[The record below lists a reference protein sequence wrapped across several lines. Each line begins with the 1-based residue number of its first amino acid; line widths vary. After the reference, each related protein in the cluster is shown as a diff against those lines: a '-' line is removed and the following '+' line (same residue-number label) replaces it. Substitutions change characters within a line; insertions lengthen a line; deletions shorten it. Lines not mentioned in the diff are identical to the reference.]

1 MPIAPRVGTCHSNA
15 PILQF
20 TPGYG
25 SIRMSSDLVN
35 PEGSDPQYPGK
46 GGVGQA
52 DRTDRIR
59 SFVLRAGR
67 LTAGQQRALD
77 ELGPQ
82 FLVPFKAQ
90 PLNWDAAF
98 ASTAG
103 ASRPRILEIGFGMG
117 ETTAAI
123 AQLRPEDDFL
133 AIEVHLPGVG
143 ALLKRIGELGLTN
156 LRLIRHDAVEVL
168 EHMIAENSLDGIHI
182 YFADPW
188 HKKRHHKRRL
198 IQEQFVELLASRIKP
213 GGYLHLATDWHNYAE
228 QMLVVLNRQAS
239 LENTSIQRVR
249 LETYTKADVIADMTA
264 DMTTDTTADGAKA
277 VKNEFAPTLADIEGE
292 HPGYAERPSYRPIT
306 KFENRGIR
314 LGHGVWDL
322 LYRKR

>member
-1 MPIAPRVGTCHSNA
+1 METKPSQVGS
-15 PILQF
+15 
-20 TPGYG
+20 
-25 SIRMSSDLVN
+25 
-35 PEGSDPQYPGK
+35 
-46 GGVGQA
+46 VGQA
-52 DRTDRIR
+52 NRTDRIR

-77 ELGPQ
+77 DLGPQ
-82 FLVPFKAQ
+82 FLVPFQNQ
-90 PLNWDAAF
+90 PFDWASAF
-98 ASTAG
+98 AHSSSVSSG
-103 ASRPRILEIGFGMG
+103 ATRPRILEIGFGMG

-143 ALLKRIGELGLTN
+143 ALLKRIGELDLTN

-168 EHMIAENSLDGIHI
+168 EHMIGKDSVDGIHI

-228 QMLVVLNRQAS
+228 QMLLVLNRQAN
-239 LENTSIQRVR
+239 LQNTSTERARI
-249 LETYTKADVIADMTA
+249 ETFTPADVICNSANGQSQA
-264 DMTTDTTADGAKA
+264 
-277 VKNEFAPTLADIEGE
+277 KNEFIPTLEDLAVD

-306 KFENRGIR
+306 KFESRGIR

-322 LYRKR
+322 VYKKR

>member
-1 MPIAPRVGTCHSNA
+1 MHSVETK
-15 PILQF
+15 PSQV
-20 TPGYG
+20 
-25 SIRMSSDLVN
+25 SS
-35 PEGSDPQYPGK
+35 
-46 GGVGQA
+46 VGQA
-52 DRTDRIR
+52 DRTGRIR

-77 ELGPQ
+77 DLGPQ
-82 FLVPFKAQ
+82 FLVPFQDQ
-90 PLNWDAAF
+90 PFDWASAF
-98 ASTAG
+98 ASSNLGGSGGT
-103 ASRPRILEIGFGMG
+103 RPRILEIGFGMG
-117 ETTAAI
+117 ESTAAI

-198 IQEQFVELLASRIKP
+198 IQQPFVELLASRIKP

-228 QMLVVLNRQAS
+228 QMLLVLNRQAS
-239 LENTSIQRVR
+239 LQNTSHARVR
-249 LETYTKADVIADMTA
+249 IETFTHADVVADA
-264 DMTTDTTADGAKA
+264 GNNGAHA
-277 VKNEFAPTLADIEGE
+277 AKNEFTPTAEDLTGD

-306 KFENRGIR
+306 KFEKRGIR

-322 LYRKR
+322 IYRKR

>member
-1 MPIAPRVGTCHSNA
+1 VEKKSSQVGQT
-15 PILQF
+15 
-20 TPGYG
+20 
-25 SIRMSSDLVN
+25 SS
-35 PEGSDPQYPGK
+35 
-46 GGVGQA
+46 VGQA

-77 ELGPQ
+77 DLGPKY
-82 FLVPFKAQ
+82 LVPFERQPFDWKATFSH
-90 PLNWDAAF
+90 PSTDAA
-98 ASTAG
+98 SR
-103 ASRPRILEIGFGMG
+103 SRPRILEIGFGMG

-123 AQLRPEDDFL
+123 AQLRPGDDFL

-168 EHMIAENSLDGIHI
+168 EHMIGKDSLDGIHI

-198 IQEQFVELLASRIKP
+198 IQQQFVELLASRIKL

-228 QMLVVLNRQAS
+228 QMLLVLNRQAS
-239 LENTSIQRVR
+239 LQNTSTESIRI
-249 LETYTKADVIADMTA
+249 ETFTRADVIDSG
-264 DMTTDTTADGAKA
+264 ADGPSEF
-277 VKNEFAPTLADIEGE
+277 KNEFTPTLADLEGD
-292 HPGYAERPSYRPIT
+292 HLGYADRPSYRPIT

-322 LYRKR
+322 VYRKR

>member
-1 MPIAPRVGTCHSNA
+1 VRSVETKPSQVSSVG
-15 PILQF
+15 
-20 TPGYG
+20 
-25 SIRMSSDLVN
+25 
-35 PEGSDPQYPGK
+35 K
-46 GGVGQA
+46 A

-77 ELGPQ
+77 DLSPQ
-82 FLVPFKAQ
+82 FLVPFQNQ
-90 PLNWDAAF
+90 PFDWASAF
-98 ASTAG
+98 AHSNPG
-103 ASRPRILEIGFGMG
+103 SSSEIRPHVVEIGFGMG

-123 AQLRPEDDFL
+123 AQLRQGDDFL

-168 EHMIAENSLDGIHI
+168 EHMIEEGSLNGIHI

-198 IQEQFVELLASRIKP
+198 IQKQFVELLASRIKP

-228 QMLVVLNRQAS
+228 QMLLVLNREGS
-239 LENTSIQRVR
+239 LQNTSAERVR
-249 LETYTKADVIADMTA
+249 IETFTQADVISDAS
-264 DMTTDTTADGAKA
+264 ADGSSET
-277 VKNEFAPTLADIEGE
+277 KNEFTPTLEDLAGD
-292 HPGYAERPSYRPIT
+292 HPGYAERPAYRPIT

-322 LYRKR
+322 VYRKR

>member
-1 MPIAPRVGTCHSNA
+1 METKPSQVGS
-15 PILQF
+15 
-20 TPGYG
+20 
-25 SIRMSSDLVN
+25 
-35 PEGSDPQYPGK
+35 
-46 GGVGQA
+46 VGQA

-77 ELGPQ
+77 DLGPQ
-82 FLVPFKAQ
+82 FLVPFQNQ
-90 PLNWDAAF
+90 PFDWASAF
-98 ASTAG
+98 AHSTLG
-103 ASRPRILEIGFGMG
+103 GSESVRPRILEIGFGMG

-143 ALLKRIGELGLTN
+143 ALLKRIGELSLTN

-168 EHMIAENSLDGIHI
+168 EHMIGKDSVDGIHI

-228 QMLVVLNRQAS
+228 QMLLVLNRQAS
-239 LENTSIQRVR
+239 LQNTSHERVR
-249 LETYTKADVIADMTA
+249 IETFTRADIVCNSS
-264 DMTTDTTADGAKA
+264 ADGRSEA
-277 VKNEFAPTLADIEGE
+277 KNEFTPTLEDLESD

-322 LYRKR
+322 VYRKR

>member
-1 MPIAPRVGTCHSNA
+1 V
-15 PILQF
+15 
-20 TPGYG
+20 
-25 SIRMSSDLVN
+25 SS
-35 PEGSDPQYPGK
+35 
-46 GGVGQA
+46 VGQA

-77 ELGPQ
+77 DLGPH
-82 FLVPFKAQ
+82 FLVPFQHQ
-90 PLNWDAAF
+90 PFDWASAF
-98 ASTAG
+98 AHSSAGSLVST
-103 ASRPRILEIGFGMG
+103 RPCILEIGFGMG
-117 ETTAAI
+117 ETTATI
-123 AQLRPEDDFL
+123 AQLCPENDFL

-143 ALLKRIGELGLTN
+143 ALLKRIGELDLTN

-168 EHMIAENSLDGIHI
+168 EHMIAKDSVDGIHI

-228 QMLVVLNRQAS
+228 QMLLVLNRQAN
-239 LENTSIQRVR
+239 LQNTSHERVR
-249 LETYTKADVIADMTA
+249 IETFTRADVVAVADNN
-264 DMTTDTTADGAKA
+264 G
-277 VKNEFAPTLADIEGE
+277 VHELKNEFTPTFKDLESD
-292 HPGYAERPSYRPIT
+292 HLGYAERPSYRPIT

-322 LYRKR
+322 VYHKR

>member
-1 MPIAPRVGTCHSNA
+1 MPIAPRVGTCHSNVA
-15 PILQF
+15 ILQF
-20 TPGYG
+20 THGYG

-35 PEGSDPQYPGK
+35 PEGGDPQSPGK

-77 ELGPQ
+77 GLGPQ

-98 ASTAG
+98 ASTRG
-103 ASRPRILEIGFGMG
+103 TSRPRILEIGFGMG

-143 ALLKRIGELGLTN
+143 ALLKRIGEVGLTN

-168 EHMIAENSLDGIHI
+168 EHMIAEDSLDGIHI

-198 IQEQFVELLASRIKP
+198 IQQQFVELLASRIKP

-228 QMLVVLNRQAS
+228 QMLLVLNRQAG
-239 LENTSIQRVR
+239 LENTSTQHVR
-249 LETYTKADVIADMTA
+249 LETFTRADVIADMTA
-264 DMTTDTTADGAKA
+264 EGPKA

-322 LYRKR
+322 VYRKR

>member
-1 MPIAPRVGTCHSNA
+1 METKSTQVGQTIS
-15 PILQF
+15 
-20 TPGYG
+20 
-25 SIRMSSDLVN
+25 
-35 PEGSDPQYPGK
+35 
-46 GGVGQA
+46 VGQA

-77 ELGPQ
+77 DLGPE
-82 FLVPFKAQ
+82 FLVPFERQPFDWKATFSY
-90 PLNWDAAF
+90 PSADAA
-98 ASTAG
+98 SRP
-103 ASRPRILEIGFGMG
+103 RPRILEIGFGMG

-168 EHMIAENSLDGIHI
+168 EHMIEANSLDGIHI

-198 IQEQFVELLASRIKP
+198 IQQQFVALLANRIKP

-228 QMLVVLNRQAS
+228 QMLLVLNREAS
-239 LENTSIQRVR
+239 LQNTSTESIRI
-249 LETYTKADVIADMTA
+249 ETITRADVLDSG
-264 DMTTDTTADGAKA
+264 ADGSSS
-277 VKNEFAPTLADIEGE
+277 KNEFRPTLKDLEGD

-322 LYRKR
+322 VYRKR

>member
-1 MPIAPRVGTCHSNA
+1 
-15 PILQF
+15 
-20 TPGYG
+20 
-25 SIRMSSDLVN
+25 
-35 PEGSDPQYPGK
+35 
-46 GGVGQA
+46 
-52 DRTDRIR
+52 
-59 SFVLRAGR
+59 VLRAGR

-77 ELGPQ
+77 DLGPQ
-82 FLVPFKAQ
+82 FLVPFQHQ
-90 PLNWDAAF
+90 PFDWVGAF
-98 ASTAG
+98 AHSNSGGSGEA
-103 ASRPRILEIGFGMG
+103 RPRILEIGFGMG

-168 EHMIAENSLDGIHI
+168 EHMIGKDSVDGIHI

-228 QMLVVLNRQAS
+228 QMLLVLNRQAS
-239 LENTSIQRVR
+239 LQNTSTERARI
-249 LETYTKADVIADMTA
+249 ETFKPADLICNS
-264 DMTTDTTADGAKA
+264 ADGQSHA
-277 VKNEFAPTLADIEGE
+277 KNEFTPTAEDLTGD

-306 KFENRGIR
+306 KFEKRGIR

-322 LYRKR
+322 VYRKR

>member
-1 MPIAPRVGTCHSNA
+1 MHSVETKSTQVGQTT
-15 PILQF
+15 F
-20 TPGYG
+20 
-25 SIRMSSDLVN
+25 
-35 PEGSDPQYPGK
+35 
-46 GGVGQA
+46 VGQA

-77 ELGPQ
+77 ELGPP
-82 FLVPFKAQ
+82 FLVSFEKQPFDWETTFNH
-90 PLNWDAAF
+90 PSTDAA
-98 ASTAG
+98 SKP
-103 ASRPRILEIGFGMG
+103 RPRILEIGFGMG

-143 ALLKRIGELGLTN
+143 ALLKRIGELDLTN

-168 EHMIAENSLDGIHI
+168 EHMIEANALDGIHI

-198 IQEQFVELLASRIKP
+198 IQKQFVELLASRIKP

-228 QMLVVLNRQAS
+228 QMLVVLNRQVS
-239 LENTSIQRVR
+239 LENTSTQHVR
-249 LETYTKADVIADMTA
+249 LETYTQADVTA
-264 DMTTDTTADGAKA
+264 DMTADGAKA
-277 VKNEFAPTLADIEGE
+277 VKNEFAPTLVDIEGE
-292 HPGYAERPSYRPIT
+292 HLGYAERPSYRPVT

-322 LYRKR
+322 VYRKR

>member
-1 MPIAPRVGTCHSNA
+1 METKPSQA
-15 PILQF
+15 
-20 TPGYG
+20 
-25 SIRMSSDLVN
+25 SS
-35 PEGSDPQYPGK
+35 
-46 GGVGQA
+46 VGQA
-52 DRTDRIR
+52 NRTDRIR

-82 FLVPFKAQ
+82 FLVPFRSQ
-90 PLNWDAAF
+90 PFDWASAF
-98 ASTAG
+98 AHSNSDGSGET
-103 ASRPRILEIGFGMG
+103 RPRILEIGFGMG

-123 AQLRPEDDFL
+123 AQLRPADDFL

-156 LRLIRHDAVEVL
+156 LRLIRRDAVEVL
-168 EHMIAENSLDGIHI
+168 EHMIAEDSLDGIHI

-198 IQEQFVELLASRIKP
+198 IQQPFVELLASRIKP

-228 QMLVVLNRQAS
+228 QMLLVLNRQTS
-239 LENTSIQRVR
+239 LQNSSSERVR
-249 LETYTKADVIADMTA
+249 IETFKPADLICNS
-264 DMTTDTTADGAKA
+264 ADGQSHA
-277 VKNEFAPTLADIEGE
+277 KNEFTPTAEDLTGD

-322 LYRKR
+322 VYRKR

>member
-1 MPIAPRVGTCHSNA
+1 MSAILHKQACHSPDSAEN
-15 PILQF
+15 
-20 TPGYG
+20 
-25 SIRMSSDLVN
+25 R
-35 PEGSDPQYPGK
+35 

-77 ELGPQ
+77 DLGPQ
-82 FLVPFKAQ
+82 FLVPFKLQPFDWASAFAQ
-90 PLNWDAAF
+90 P
-98 ASTAG
+98 SPGSSGTT
-103 ASRPRILEIGFGMG
+103 RPRILEIGFGMG

-123 AQLRPEDDFL
+123 AQLRSEDDFL

-168 EHMIAENSLDGIHI
+168 EHMIGKDSLDGIHI

-198 IQEQFVELLASRIKP
+198 IQQQFVELLASRIKP

-228 QMLVVLNRQAS
+228 QMLLVLNRQAS
-239 LENTSIQRVR
+239 LHNTSTERAHI
-249 LETYTKADVIADMTA
+249 ETFTPADLICNS
-264 DMTTDTTADGAKA
+264 ADGQSQS
-277 VKNEFAPTLADIEGE
+277 KNEFTPTAEDLAGD

-306 KFENRGIR
+306 KFEKRGIR

-322 LYRKR
+322 VYRKY

>member
-1 MPIAPRVGTCHSNA
+1 METKSTQVGQT
-15 PILQF
+15 
-20 TPGYG
+20 
-25 SIRMSSDLVN
+25 SS
-35 PEGSDPQYPGK
+35 
-46 GGVGQA
+46 VGQA

-82 FLVPFKAQ
+82 FLVPFDKQ
-90 PLNWDAAF
+90 PFDWAATF
-98 ASTAG
+98 LHPGIANASG
-103 ASRPRILEIGFGMG
+103 PRPRILEIGFGMG

-123 AQLRPEDDFL
+123 AHLRPEDDFL

-143 ALLKRIGELGLTN
+143 ALLKRIGEVGLTN

-168 EHMIAENSLDGIHI
+168 EHMIEANSLDGIHI

-198 IQEQFVELLASRIKP
+198 IQQQFVELLASRIKP

-228 QMLVVLNRQAS
+228 QMLLVLNREVS
-239 LENTSIQRVR
+239 LQNTSTESIRI
-249 LETYTKADVIADMTA
+249 ETFTSADVIDSG
-264 DMTTDTTADGAKA
+264 ADGPSES
-277 VKNEFAPTLADIEGE
+277 KNEFTPSLKDLEGN
-292 HPGYAERPSYRPIT
+292 HPGYAERPSYRPVT
-306 KFENRGIR
+306 KFEKRGIR

-322 LYRKR
+322 VYRKR

>member
-1 MPIAPRVGTCHSNA
+1 MENKSSQVGQT
-15 PILQF
+15 
-20 TPGYG
+20 
-25 SIRMSSDLVN
+25 SS
-35 PEGSDPQYPGK
+35 
-46 GGVGQA
+46 VGQA

-77 ELGPQ
+77 DLGPQ
-82 FLVPFKAQ
+82 FLVPFQKHPFDWKATFSH
-90 PLNWDAAF
+90 PSTDAA
-98 ASTAG
+98 SR
-103 ASRPRILEIGFGMG
+103 SRPRILEIGFGMG

-123 AQLRPEDDFL
+123 AQLRPGDDFL

-168 EHMIAENSLDGIHI
+168 EHMIEANSLDGIHI

-198 IQEQFVELLASRIKP
+198 IQAQFVELLASRIKP

-228 QMLVVLNRQAS
+228 QMLLVLNREAS
-239 LENTSIQRVR
+239 LQNTSAESIRI
-249 LETYTKADVIADMTA
+249 ETFTRADVIDSR
-264 DMTTDTTADGAKA
+264 ADGPSES
-277 VKNEFAPTLADIEGE
+277 KNEFTPTLADLEGD
-292 HPGYAERPSYRPIT
+292 HLGYADRPSYRPIT

-322 LYRKR
+322 VYRKR

>member
-1 MPIAPRVGTCHSNA
+1 MSA
-15 PILQF
+15 ILNKQAGHH
-20 TPGYG
+20 PD
-25 SIRMSSDLVN
+25 SPENRSS
-35 PEGSDPQYPGK
+35 
-46 GGVGQA
+46 VGQA

-77 ELGPQ
+77 DLGPQ
-82 FLVPFKAQ
+82 FLVPFTHQ
-90 PLNWDAAF
+90 PFDWASAF
-98 ASTAG
+98 VQPG
-103 ASRPRILEIGFGMG
+103 ASASIGVRPRILEIGFGMG

-168 EHMIAENSLDGIHI
+168 EHMITEDSLDGIHI

-198 IQEQFVELLASRIKP
+198 IQQQFVELLASRIKP

-228 QMLVVLNRQAS
+228 QMLLVLNRQAS
-239 LENTSIQRVR
+239 LENTSTEQVR
-249 LETYTKADVIADMTA
+249 LETYARADVLGDSAV
-264 DMTTDTTADGAKA
+264 DGSSEA
-277 VKNEFAPTLADIEGE
+277 KNEFTPTLADVEGE
-292 HPGYAERPSYRPIT
+292 HPGYAERPAYRPIT

-322 LYRKR
+322 VYRKR

>member
-1 MPIAPRVGTCHSNA
+1 MSAIPNKQAGHSPDSA
-15 PILQF
+15 ESR
-20 TPGYG
+20 G
-25 SIRMSSDLVN
+25 S
-35 PEGSDPQYPGK
+35 
-46 GGVGQA
+46 VGQA

-77 ELGPQ
+77 VLGPQ
-82 FLVPFKAQ
+82 FLVPFKYQ
-90 PLNWDAAF
+90 SFDWGSAF
-98 ASTAG
+98 ANSTVG
-103 ASRPRILEIGFGMG
+103 GSESVRPRILEIGFGMG

-143 ALLKRIGELGLTN
+143 ALLKRIGELDLTN

-168 EHMIAENSLDGIHI
+168 EHMIAVDSLDGIHI

-198 IQEQFVELLASRIKP
+198 IQKQFVELLASRIKP

-228 QMLVVLNRQAS
+228 QMLLVLNSQAS
-239 LENTSIQRVR
+239 LQNTSTERARI
-249 LETYTKADVIADMTA
+249 ETFTPADVICDWAV
-264 DMTTDTTADGAKA
+264 DGQSQA
-277 VKNEFAPTLADIEGE
+277 KNEFTPTLKDLESD

-322 LYRKR
+322 VYRKR

>member
-1 MPIAPRVGTCHSNA
+1 
-15 PILQF
+15 
-20 TPGYG
+20 
-25 SIRMSSDLVN
+25 MSSDLVN
-35 PEGSDPQYPGK
+35 PEGGDPQSPGK

-52 DRTDRIR
+52 DRTYRIR

-98 ASTAG
+98 TSTAG
-103 ASRPRILEIGFGMG
+103 AIRPRILEIGFGMG

-143 ALLKRIGELGLTN
+143 ALLKRIGEVGLTN

-198 IQEQFVELLASRIKP
+198 IQQQFVELLASRIKP

-239 LENTSIQRVR
+239 LENTSTQRVR
-249 LETYTKADVIADMTA
+249 LETYARADVAA

-322 LYRKR
+322 VYRKR

>member
-1 MPIAPRVGTCHSNA
+1 VEKKPSQV
-15 PILQF
+15 
-20 TPGYG
+20 
-25 SIRMSSDLVN
+25 SS
-35 PEGSDPQYPGK
+35 
-46 GGVGQA
+46 VGQA

-77 ELGPQ
+77 DLGPQ
-82 FLVPFKAQ
+82 FLVPFQDQ
-90 PLNWDAAF
+90 PFDWASAF
-98 ASTAG
+98 AHFNPGSSGST
-103 ASRPRILEIGFGMG
+103 RPRILEIGFGMG

-168 EHMIAENSLDGIHI
+168 EHMISEDSVDGIHI

-228 QMLVVLNRQAS
+228 QMLLVLNRQAS
-239 LENTSIQRVR
+239 LQNTSTERAHI
-249 LETYTKADVIADMTA
+249 ETFTRADVVGDSP
-264 DMTTDTTADGAKA
+264 ADGRSET
-277 VKNEFAPTLADIEGE
+277 KNEFTPTLADVEGE
-292 HPGYAERPSYRPIT
+292 HPGYAERPAYRPIT

-322 LYRKR
+322 FYRKR

>member
-1 MPIAPRVGTCHSNA
+1 LTSVDPTLKIASQV
-15 PILQF
+15 
-20 TPGYG
+20 
-25 SIRMSSDLVN
+25 
-35 PEGSDPQYPGK
+35 
-46 GGVGQA
+46 
-52 DRTDRIR
+52 DRIR

-67 LTAGQQRALD
+67 LTAGQQRAIV

-82 FLVPFKAQ
+82 FLIPFQK
-90 PLNWDAAF
+90 
-98 ASTAG
+98 STLDLERAYSG
-103 ASRPRILEIGFGMG
+103 SSRPKILEIGFGMG

-123 AQLRPEDDFL
+123 AQLRPDDDFL

-143 ALLKRIGELGLTN
+143 ALLKRISELGLTN

-168 EHMIAENSLDGIHI
+168 EHMIEVNSLDGTHI

-239 LENTSIQRVR
+239 LENTSTQHVR
-249 LETYTKADVIADMTA
+249 LETYTQADVTA
-264 DMTTDTTADGAKA
+264 GMTADGAKA
-277 VKNEFAPTLADIEGE
+277 VKNEFAPTLIDIEGE
-292 HPGYAERPSYRPIT
+292 HLGYAERPSYRPIT

-322 LYRKR
+322 VYRKR

>member
-1 MPIAPRVGTCHSNA
+1 MEIKPSQV
-15 PILQF
+15 
-20 TPGYG
+20 
-25 SIRMSSDLVN
+25 SSL
-35 PEGSDPQYPGK
+35 GR
-46 GGVGQA
+46 A

-77 ELGPQ
+77 VLGPH
-82 FLVPFKAQ
+82 FLVPFQNQ
-90 PLNWDAAF
+90 PFDWETTFSHPSTDAA
-98 ASTAG
+98 SKP
-103 ASRPRILEIGFGMG
+103 RPRILEIGFGMG

-143 ALLKRIGELGLTN
+143 ALLKRVGELSLTN
-156 LRLIRHDAVEVL
+156 LCLIRHDAVEVL

-198 IQEQFVELLASRIKP
+198 IQQQFVELLASRIKP

-228 QMLVVLNRQAS
+228 QMLLVLNRQAS
-239 LENTSIQRVR
+239 LQNTSHERVR
-249 LETYTKADVIADMTA
+249 IETFTPADVVADAGTH
-264 DMTTDTTADGAKA
+264 GANES
-277 VKNEFAPTLADIEGE
+277 KNEFTPTLDDLAGD
-292 HPGYAERPSYRPIT
+292 HPGYAERPAYRPIT

-322 LYRKR
+322 VYRKR

>member
-1 MPIAPRVGTCHSNA
+1 MDSKPSQV
-15 PILQF
+15 
-20 TPGYG
+20 
-25 SIRMSSDLVN
+25 SS
-35 PEGSDPQYPGK
+35 
-46 GGVGQA
+46 VGQA

-77 ELGPQ
+77 DLGPQ

-98 ASTAG
+98 ASTNSAMATASTAG
-103 ASRPRILEIGFGMG
+103 SSRPRILEIGFGMG

-168 EHMIAENSLDGIHI
+168 ERMIAEDSLDGIHI

-198 IQEQFVELLASRIKP
+198 IQRQFVELLASRIKP

-228 QMLVVLNRQAS
+228 QMLLVLNRQAS
-239 LENTSIQRVR
+239 LQNTSTERVR
-249 LETYTKADVIADMTA
+249 IETFIVADVVSDSAI
-264 DMTTDTTADGAKA
+264 DGQSQS
-277 VKNEFAPTLADIEGE
+277 KNEFTPTAEDLAGD

-322 LYRKR
+322 VYRKR